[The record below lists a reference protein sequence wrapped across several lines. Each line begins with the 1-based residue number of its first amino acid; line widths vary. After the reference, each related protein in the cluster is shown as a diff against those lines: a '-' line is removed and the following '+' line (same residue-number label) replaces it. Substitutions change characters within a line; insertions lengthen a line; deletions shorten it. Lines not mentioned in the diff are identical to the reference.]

1 MDWVYRSRQYLLDG
15 TTVSVSP
22 GAWSPSPNTLTTG
35 ATNSV
40 ALMLLD
46 SNNFHTKTLSPNNAL
61 GDSGFVMGPARVD
74 GRGPLVCAVQGHIF
88 ITPSTWAVNNI
99 LAVGIRLTIAEQD
112 VDDGIPELDADYSI
126 NRPAAA
132 ATPANDLTLFANMPG
147 GLKDWQ
153 VYRQFSD
160 NSAVIA
166 VPIFW
171 KGKRR
176 LRPEEC
182 LFLHLEGN
190 NPFENGG
197 AVNSS
202 VCAHVRTLVARE

>member
-1 MDWVYRSRQYLLDG
+1 
-15 TTVSVSP
+15 
-22 GAWSPSPNTLTTG
+22 
-35 ATNSV
+35 
-40 ALMLLD
+40 
-46 SNNFHTKTLSPNNAL
+46 
-61 GDSGFVMGPARVD
+61 
-74 GRGPLVCAVQGHIF
+74 VQGHIF

-126 NRPAAA
+126 NRPAAT

-166 VPIFW
+166 LPIFW